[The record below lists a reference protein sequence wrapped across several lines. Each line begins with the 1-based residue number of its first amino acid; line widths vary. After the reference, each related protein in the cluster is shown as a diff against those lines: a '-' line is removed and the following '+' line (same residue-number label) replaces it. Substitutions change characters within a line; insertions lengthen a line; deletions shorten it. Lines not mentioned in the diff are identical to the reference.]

1 MCWWPSWM
9 VWEPPKSY
17 CALVWFPLTQWIQRR
32 WLKCKRL
39 QMDKT
44 MNAKWWQ
51 QLAWPVARWAN
62 KRNICSNNCMDR
74 YIYLSFFLLSL
85 KKSKDMFTIHQK
97 CYIIF
102 EYSILQTKDNLALK
116 WAVYIILSI
125 YLYAL
130 WRSINELLSSLVK
143 FLNYLHLI
151 LIISSYFQQNSLN

>member
-1 MCWWPSWM
+1 
-9 VWEPPKSY
+9 
-17 CALVWFPLTQWIQRR
+17 
-32 WLKCKRL
+32 
-39 QMDKT
+39 
-44 MNAKWWQ
+44 MNTKWWQ

-62 KRNICSNNCMDR
+62 KRHICSNNCMNR

-97 CYIIF
+97 CYVIF

-116 WAVYIILSI
+116 WAVFIILSI

-143 FLNYLHLI
+143 FLNYYLHLNSDHLFIFSTNFFKLIRKQKQLFEKINHI
-151 LIISSYFQQNSLN
+151 LQIAFNQ